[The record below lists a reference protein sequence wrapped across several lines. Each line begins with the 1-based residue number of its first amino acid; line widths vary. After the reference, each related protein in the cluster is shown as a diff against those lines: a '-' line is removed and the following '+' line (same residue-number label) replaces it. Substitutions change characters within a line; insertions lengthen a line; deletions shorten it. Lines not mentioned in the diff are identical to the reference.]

1 MAVAV
6 LRGITFIPN
15 LLCLLTLSRI
25 RGGGGGGGVL
35 MLMYTQAYTSHTV
48 ILPLF
53 DWIILCIYVDRPQA
67 LYFSFIRNLTAKL
80 DWLYICC

>member
-48 ILPLF
+48 ILLLF
-53 DWIILCIYVDRPQA
+53 
-67 LYFSFIRNLTAKL
+67 
-80 DWLYICC
+80 